1 MSLLSQ
7 ELNYI
12 MKKRFIILTAI
23 IASGSFT
30 AKAQNV
36 TWPAE
41 TIKELTSGWKGD
53 RSADGRPKVSE
64 DLLERLKNVHMEE
77 AWAFLRG
84 KGFVNQFENFSGTS
98 QTPWLILH
106 PKQVMTGRVVTAQY
120 MPLRMDY
127 DDYVQAQGKR
137 EKNPL
142 KITNSSPINIL
153 TEGDVYVADGYEK
166 VVEGNLANAIYN
178 GSKRGYIFNGAIRD
192 VEQNEEVK
200 GMNGWYRGSDPSYL
214 QQAML
219 TSINSPIRIGRAIV
233 LPGDVVLAKS
243 TGVIFIPAQF
253 VDELVLSGEVTSLQD
268 EFTFMRIADK
278 TYEYKNESFVGGWT
292 EAIDKDFVNWA
303 TTKAKLTMPKS
314 DLIAYLNAHPRVR
327 GQRPAGGGQAPA
339 RQTTRTQQ

>member
-1 MSLLSQ
+1 
-7 ELNYI
+7 
-12 MKKRFIILTAI
+12 MKRRFLILTAI
-23 IASGSFT
+23 IASGSFV
-30 AKAQNV
+30 AKAQGV

-41 TIKELTSGWKGD
+41 TIKEMTASWKGE
-53 RSADGRPKVSE
+53 RSADGRPRVS
-64 DLLERLKNVHMEE
+64 DGLLERLKNVHMEE
-77 AWAFLRG
+77 AWAYLRG
-84 KGFVNQFENFSGTS
+84 KGFANQFENFSGTS

-106 PKQVMTGRVVTAQY
+106 PNQAMTGRVVTAQF
-120 MPLRMDY
+120 MPLRLDY

-166 VVEGNLANAIYN
+166 MVDGTLVGGNLANAIYN
-178 GSKRGYIFNGAIRD
+178 GSKRGYIFNGSIRD

-219 TSINSPIRIGRAIV
+219 TSINGPIRIGRTTV

-243 TGVIFIPAQF
+243 TGVVFIPAQY
-253 VDELVLSGEVTSLQD
+253 VEDLVLSGEVTALRD
-268 EFTFMRIADK
+268 DFTFMRIADK

-303 TTKAKLTMPKS
+303 TTKAKLTMPKA
-314 DLIAYLNAHPRVR
+314 DLEAYLAAHPRVR
-327 GQRPAGGGQAPA
+327 GARAAGAPAPA
-339 RQTTRTQQ
+339 RQPAARTQQ